1 MENESNESMES
12 SPAKEQ
18 PEAPRIV
25 VVGSIN
31 MDLVIRAAAIP
42 GPGQTISGHNFS
54 TVPGGK
60 GANQAV
66 AAARCGGQVS
76 LIGRVSNDD
85 FGQRLMLGLKANGVD
100 ISSVMV
106 CEGVSSGVATIIVN
120 DIGENAICVA
130 GGANLMVSVED
141 VEEQSEVIERADLV
155 LLQLE
160 IPQQTVVHVIRK
172 AHEHNIPI
180 ILNPAPVSQEI
191 HPSIYEADVLIPNQD
206 ETTRLCGEPASDIH
220 SAKMAGSALA
230 ARGAR
235 VVVLTMGR
243 RGAIAITQ
251 EHIFQV
257 QPFNADIVDTTG
269 AGDAFCG
276 AFAVACAKELKAR
289 GFNMKVGIPVDIL
302 KNATRFAAA
311 AGALACKKFGAQPS
325 MPHLKTIERLLQRS
339 C

>member
-1 MENESNESMES
+1 MENEANESVES
-12 SPAKEQ
+12 CQSNNR
-18 PEAPRIV
+18 PESPRIV
-25 VVGSIN
+25 IVGSIN

-42 GPGQTISGHNFS
+42 GPGQTIAGHNFS
-54 TVPGGK
+54 TMPGGK

-66 AAARCGGQVS
+66 AAARCGGQVNI
-76 LIGRVSNDD
+76 IGRVGNDD
-85 FGQRLMLGLKANGVD
+85 FGQRLTLGLKANGVD
-100 ISSVMV
+100 TTSVMV
-106 CEGVSSGVATIIVN
+106 CEGVSTGVATIIVN

-141 VEEQSEVIERADLV
+141 VEEQAEVIERADLI

-160 IPQQTVVHVIRK
+160 IPQQTVIHVIGM
-172 AHEHNIPI
+172 AHEHNIPV
-180 ILNPAPVSQEI
+180 ILNPAPVGQEI
-191 HPSIYEADVLIPNQD
+191 HPGIYESDVLIPNQD
-206 ETTRLCGEPASDIH
+206 ETTRLCGEPASDMH
-220 SAKMAGSALA
+220 SAKLAGSALA

-235 VVVLTMGR
+235 VVVVTMGR

-257 QPFNADIVDTTG
+257 QPFSANIVDTTG

-276 AFAVACAKELKAR
+276 AFSVACAKELKAR
-289 GFNMKVGIPVDIL
+289 GLDMKMGIPVDIL